1 MEKLA
6 KVSLSRLQRDKMS
19 SLFGTMPLSKLNG
32 EERKFLLKPLM
43 KLSKINSLIIKMSS
57 KLLEQ
62 DLIFSR

>member
-6 KVSLSRLQRDKMS
+6 KVSLSRLLRDRMS
-19 SLFGTMPLSKLNG
+19 SLFGTMLLSKLNG
-32 EERKFLLKPLM
+32 EERKFQLKPLM

>member
-6 KVSLSRLQRDKMS
+6 KVSLSRSLRDKMS

-32 EERKFLLKPLM
+32 EERKFQLKPLM
-43 KLSKINSLIIKMSS
+43 KLSKNSLLIIKMSS

>member
-6 KVSLSRLQRDKMS
+6 KVSLSRLLRDKMS

-32 EERKFLLKPLM
+32 EERKFQLKPLM
-43 KLSKINSLIIKMSS
+43 KLFKLNSLIIKMSS